1 MDTRCGMNT
10 QSHYAA
16 KAVSNLNKMNLSWK
30 AYDVMTGNVADSN
43 SFGYTNRSNIQDSS
57 KKNLAIERSQ
67 AKYQFEKGG
76 SFWNP
81 TSNVYHCTVL
91 SSKFEMD
98 GDKEDDVLNDLRSL
112 YDQQKQTK
120 NINSQN
126 EEKVVNNIVN
136 ELFEEEYKE
145 TLNEYTFESGEKMG
159 LEDFEIQKVSAEN
172 KNKLNAD
179 GVQINNQEKINS
191 IIIELEMSDIVY
203 KDGDEYQLTG
213 YVIFKDDKDERIDYG
228 INGDLMND

>member
-1 MDTRCGMNT
+1 
-10 QSHYAA
+10 
-16 KAVSNLNKMNLSWK
+16 
-30 AYDVMTGNVADSN
+30 
-43 SFGYTNRSNIQDSS
+43 
-57 KKNLAIERSQ
+57 
-67 AKYQFEKGG
+67 
-76 SFWNP
+76 
-81 TSNVYHCTVL
+81 
-91 SSKFEMD
+91 
-98 GDKEDDVLNDLRSL
+98 
-112 YDQQKQTK
+112 
-120 NINSQN
+120 
-126 EEKVVNNIVN
+126 
-136 ELFEEEYKE
+136 
-145 TLNEYTFESGEKMG
+145 MG